1 MANAHRRRLIRS
13 LLNDRMPAGAAAV
26 AAWCKLSS
34 RNGHC
39 VRSDMAPRPDAG
51 AGDQVANSRRLI
63 NMDSSTKNKA
73 KGSLNEAK
81 GKIKEGTGKV
91 TENRDLE
98 ERGVAEKTGG
108 KVEKK
113 VGDVKKVFN
122 K

>member
-1 MANAHRRRLIRS
+1 MHTGAALFDRS
-13 LLNDRMPAGAAAV
+13 LTTECPPARPPWPRGV
-26 AAWCKLSS
+26 SSS